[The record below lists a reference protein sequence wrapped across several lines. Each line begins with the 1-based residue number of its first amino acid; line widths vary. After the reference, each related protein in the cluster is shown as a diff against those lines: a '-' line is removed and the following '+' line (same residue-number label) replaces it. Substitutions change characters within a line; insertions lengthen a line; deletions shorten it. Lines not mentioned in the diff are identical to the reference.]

1 MKGELKPEARR
12 ADPAMRLSGAKPGE
26 LKPEARRADPEP
38 QTLAATIEI
47 TTWVTKYVGG
57 DGSGTRIFE
66 EPFAPGETVRD
77 VLRRYTR
84 RIPDLDAAL
93 WSPDGTD
100 LGAHIEVLVND
111 AVLGVAHDLDT
122 ELQGGERITLLGQ
135 FMGG

>member
-12 ADPAMRLSGAKPGE
+12 AGPKTGRSGARPGE
-26 LKPEARRADPEP
+26 LKPVTP
-38 QTLAATIEI
+38 TLAATIEI
-47 TTWVTKYVGG
+47 TTWVTRYVGG
-57 DGSGTRIFE
+57 DGSGGTRIFE
-66 EPFAPGETVRD
+66 EPFAPGETIRD

-93 WSPDGTD
+93 WNPARTD
-100 LGAHIEVLVND
+100 LGEHIEVLVND

-122 ELQGGERITLLGQ
+122 ELTGGERITLLGQ